1 MPMRPFSSIMASPS
15 SSPNISTASGP
26 SAAVLF
32 HQSQF
37 KLLLEDVGERYML
50 AMRHIIYVLDE
61 IEDIPG
67 SSISK
72 SDMLDSFRK
81 A

>member
-1 MPMRPFSSIMASPS
+1 MRPFSSIMSSPS
-15 SSPNISTASGP
+15 SPPNISTAGP

-32 HQSQF
+32 HQSQL

-50 AMRHIIYVLDE
+50 AMRHIIYVLDG
-61 IEDIPG
+61 IEDIVG

-72 SDMLDSFRK
+72 GDMLDSFRK

>member
-1 MPMRPFSSIMASPS
+1 MRPFSSTMTSPS
-15 SSPNISTASGP
+15 TSLDTAGT

-32 HQSQF
+32 HQSQL
-37 KLLLEDVGERYML
+37 KLLLEDIGERYML
-50 AMRHIIYVLDE
+50 ALRHIIYVLDE

-67 SSISK
+67 SSVSK